1 LVRCGTVLRALH
13 QTLAQSK
20 IEKLNIPKFLKERD
34 VRPRIGLG
42 FVYLDFKINNVSPK
56 LISGT
61 LDVRHDRGLPIPTL
75 GVQLRR
81 WVSGNFCS
89 KEFCRVTGLVNGTR
103 CVTKTARP
111 TSRNQASRH
120 VCTFTIWIAASEG
133 LARFSVSN
141 TTITSRRRLPAG
153 SETWLGFH
161 SSGAR
166 VRHRLQLYILMRHW
180 RGYLQQPTRL

>member
-1 LVRCGTVLRALH
+1 
-13 QTLAQSK
+13 
-20 IEKLNIPKFLKERD
+20 

-89 KEFCRVTGLVNGTR
+89 KEFSQGNWVSKWNSMRYRDGTAYLPQSGFETR
-103 CVTKTARP
+103 LRLYYMDSRLRGPRP
-111 TSRNQASRH
+111 FLGFEYYYYKQAATSRGIGNLARIPFQWGSSSTSTTAVHSD
-120 VCTFTIWIAASEG
+120 AALAGLFAAAYPSISEG
-133 LARFSVSN
+133 R
-141 TTITSRRRLPAG
+141 G
-153 SETWLGFH
+153 H
-161 SSGAR
+161 SGA
-166 VRHRLQLYILMRHW
+166 HR
-180 RGYLQQPTRL
+180 P